1 MNVELGSWGLG
12 SSPVSLV
19 LFICGSSSRSLSLLE
34 PGLLNHEMGM
44 IILGR
49 IFLGIL

>member
-1 MNVELGSWGLG
+1 MNIELGSWGLG
-12 SSPVSLV
+12 SSSLSLV
-19 LFICGSSSRSLSLLE
+19 LFIYGCNSRALSLLE
-34 PGLLNHEMGM
+34 LGLLILKMGM